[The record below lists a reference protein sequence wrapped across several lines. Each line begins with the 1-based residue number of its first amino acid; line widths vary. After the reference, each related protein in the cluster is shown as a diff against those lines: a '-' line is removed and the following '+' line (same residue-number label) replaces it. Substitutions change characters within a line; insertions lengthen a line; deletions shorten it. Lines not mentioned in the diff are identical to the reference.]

1 MPNNNI
7 DDIFKKAVSD
17 KCKNA
22 GRNFKQKEKKE
33 MKT

>member
-1 MPNNNI
+1 MPNA

-22 GRNFKQKEKKE
+22 SCNSKQKEKKN
-33 MKT
+33 